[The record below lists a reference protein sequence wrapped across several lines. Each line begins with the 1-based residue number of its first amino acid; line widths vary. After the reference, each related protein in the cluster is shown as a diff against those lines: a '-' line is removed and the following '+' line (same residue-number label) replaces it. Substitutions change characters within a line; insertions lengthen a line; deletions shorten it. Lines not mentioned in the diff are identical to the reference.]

1 MHRKL
6 LVTLTATATAVSM
19 MVAPCITAFAEDQ
32 THAEASAGQ
41 TVNVDG
47 NVTSTDG
54 HTAVVATGED
64 ATVNVDGN
72 VAESGQQTNTTS
84 AGEQKWGQSAVAAYN
99 GGAVNVTGSVSS
111 TDGGGAV
118 NINGQNT
125 SVEIKGDVTA
135 SGQNDRTSTYP
146 GASTPQ
152 TSQDVTGNTA
162 VQAYDGASV
171 TVGGN
176 LNATDGAGGVS
187 ANSNA
192 SVNVKGDINAS
203 GQGTSEHKVGEST
216 TDSKREANAV
226 SANTGSTVTVGGNVT
241 TTDGG
246 SAVYAS
252 GKDATIKVDGNVST
266 SGKNS
271 IKDSSGYTSEGAYG
285 AVQSQSGAKV
295 EIKGDV
301 TQKDGGTAVQVSGSE
316 GTASVTVGGNVDA
329 SGSSVKTDAEG
340 KVTYSGAVG
349 VRASSGT
356 ADVAG
361 NVTGASNGVNS
372 TGDSQVTVGGNVTA
386 TGVDNTVY
394 GWNEKTQKYDIP
406 KNTVSGDGVYSR
418 GDSKITVKGDVSG
431 VTDGLLINPNN
442 DNKSS
447 TIVVVGTISASGK
460 GGDGIQISKVDAAHG
475 GIDYKDVKDF
485 LDDVPT
491 LVIGGINADDPVTAY
506 ASIEGKDAR
515 TASEEIKKAVI
526 ESINYIIKVDE
537 ESKNKFDVTVKG
549 DNVKKIEGYDTVNI
563 EKAFQVAA
571 KLPDGYRLEGG
582 ENVSVTQNSD
592 GTFTLILK
600 NVKGGINVKAV
611 LIPVENPSTG
621 ETEYNVVAESTP
633 SQPSTPPAGAIVVT
647 PVATPVT
654 TPAAGGAQSAN
665 GGNKPALNVVMDLGK
680 ITPTQYQAAVIQ
692 NIAAAPANGALNIE
706 TDRVSFLDSK
716 MIDAIAAKNNIDVN
730 IVFMYN
736 GRKIK
741 VTIPAGYNVRSLLDS
756 NGYCGFLKLLS
767 VFGEADKK

>member
-1 MHRKL
+1 MHRKF

-72 VAESGQQTNTTS
+72 VSESGQQTNTTS
-84 AGEQKWGQSAVAAYN
+84 AGEQKWGQSAISAYN

-125 SVEIKGDVTA
+125 SVEIKGDVTV

-152 TSQDVTGNTA
+152 TSHDVTGNTA
-162 VQAYDGASV
+162 VQASDGAKVSIDGNV
-171 TVGGN
+171 T
-176 LNATDGAGGVS
+176 AEDGAGGV
-187 ANSNA
+187 NA
-192 SVNVKGDINAS
+192 SQNSSVSVKGDITGS
-203 GQGTSEHKVGEST
+203 GLGLSETSSYQM
-216 TDSKREANAV
+216 KREANAV
-226 SANTGSTVTVGGNVT
+226 TANTGSTVTVGGNVT

-246 SAVYAS
+246 SAVYAN

-266 SGKNS
+266 SGK
-271 IKDSSGYTSEGAYG
+271 DSYKNTSGAEGAKSYNT
-285 AVQSQSGAKV
+285 VSSLSGAKV

-301 TQKDGGTAVQVSGSE
+301 TKKDGGTAVEVQTNGSE
-316 GTASVTVGGNVDA
+316 TASSVSIGGNVDA
-329 SGSSVKTDAEG
+329 SGTTVSKAYDG
-340 KVTYSGAVG
+340 QVTYEGAVG
-349 VRASSGT
+349 VRASGGT

-361 NVTGASNGVNS
+361 NVTGGRTGVNAA
-372 TGDSQVTVGGNVTA
+372 GDSQVTVGGNVTS
-386 TGVDNTVY
+386 TGVDSTIY
-394 GWNEKTQKYDIP
+394 SWNEKTQKYDIP
-406 KNTVSGDGVYSR
+406 KNTVSGDGVVTN
-418 GDSKITVKGDVSG
+418 GDSTITVKGNVSG
-431 VTDGLLINPNN
+431 VTDGILINPDN
-442 DNKSS
+442 DNKSG
-447 TIVVVGTISASGK
+447 TIVVVGTINASGK
-460 GGDGIQISKVDAAHG
+460 GGDGIQISRPDAAHG

-485 LDDVPT
+485 MDDVPT

-582 ENVSVTQNSD
+582 ENVNVTQNSD
-592 GTFTLILK
+592 GTFTLILT

-611 LIPVENPSTG
+611 LVPVSNPETG
-621 ETEYNVVAESTP
+621 ETSYNVVAESTP